1 MNTDKSK
8 YLVGELAEY
17 FGVSNDTLRLYDKKG
32 ICSPQKNEM
41 NHYRTY
47 SREDFILL
55 EFVMR
60 LKQMGMTLDEI
71 KLMVTDCSVEKA
83 EAIMSIEAKKL
94 EDQIKK
100 LQILKDMVQ
109 DYRKSYAKVI
119 EHFGRYEITES
130 PTFLYLDVHDS
141 MPENMKIFKSLSQSY
156 LPKFTFVMSKEDFLR
171 EETWEK
177 MNESE
182 YRRTHQKYALTMIDD
197 ENFGETENFPHHA
210 LQIKKYEKCVHT
222 ATEAYTNSDYSGF
235 KKCSD
240 YLRDNHLTLAEDPL
254 LRMIYI
260 GGDKGRNHVYYE
272 FWMPIE

>member
-1 MNTDKSK
+1 
-8 YLVGELAEY
+8 
-17 FGVSNDTLRLYDKKG
+17 
-32 ICSPQKNEM
+32 
-41 NHYRTY
+41 
-47 SREDFILL
+47 
-55 EFVMR
+55 
-60 LKQMGMTLDEI
+60 
-71 KLMVTDCSVEKA
+71 
-83 EAIMSIEAKKL
+83 
-94 EDQIKK
+94 
-100 LQILKDMVQ
+100 
-109 DYRKSYAKVI
+109 
-119 EHFGRYEITES
+119 
-130 PTFLYLDVHDS
+130 
-141 MPENMKIFKSLSQSY
+141 MKIFKSLSQSY

-222 ATEAYTNSDYSGF
+222 ATEAYTNSYSSGF